1 MNKQDFIDM
10 IAPIAIEQAK
20 KHNDKLFASVCIAQA
35 ILESGWGT
43 SAKMV
48 NANALYG
55 VKVGKS
61 AWKFGSA
68 WKGGAYKSK
77 TTEYYDG
84 VNATKIKDWFRQYD
98 NIVDATED
106 YMDLLC
112 TASRYKKC
120 LNCNT
125 PEESIREIVAGGYA
139 TGPQYTEKIIDL
151 INKNN
156 LKKYDLHS
164 VELVEPVEPKPIENK
179 PTEDITYT
187 VQKGDTLWGLAKKY
201 LGDGVKWRK
210 IMYYNNLSSTLIRVG
225 QVLKI
230 PRKE

>member
-20 KHNDKLFASVCIAQA
+20 KHNGKLFASVCIAQA
-35 ILESGWGT
+35 IQESGWGT

-61 AWKFGSA
+61 AWRFGSA

-120 LNCNT
+120 LNCDT
-125 PEESIREIVAGGYA
+125 PEESIREIVVGGYA
-139 TGPQYTEKIIDL
+139 TGPQYAEHIIDL

-156 LKKYDLHS
+156 LKKYDLHY
-164 VELVEPVEPKPIENK
+164 VEPVEPKPIESK
-179 PTEDITYT
+179 PTEEITYT
-187 VQKGDTLWGLAKKY
+187 VQKGDTLWAISQKF

-210 IMYYNNLSSTLIRVG
+210 IAYANNLSSTLIRVG